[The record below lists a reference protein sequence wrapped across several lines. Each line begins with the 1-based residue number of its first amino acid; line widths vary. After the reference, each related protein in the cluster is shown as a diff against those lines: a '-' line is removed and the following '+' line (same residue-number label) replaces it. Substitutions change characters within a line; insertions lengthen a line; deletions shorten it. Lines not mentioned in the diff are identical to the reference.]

1 MNQKEK
7 IEGKSHRI
15 ELWFVPILII
25 FPIFVS
31 IFLFSDW
38 YYRGFSLGISTYD
51 NELIL
56 AIIILIGNSIF
67 DIPFLK
73 SFKSYE

>member
-7 IEGKSHRI
+7 IKGKSHRI

-31 IFLFSDW
+31 IFLFLDW

-51 NELIL
+51 SEFML
-56 AIIILIGNSIF
+56 AIIILIGNIIF

-73 SFKSYE
+73 SLISYD

>member
-7 IEGKSHRI
+7 IKGKSPRI

-31 IFLFSDW
+31 IFLLLDW

-51 NELIL
+51 SELII
-56 AIIILIGNSIF
+56 AIIIWIGNIIF

-73 SFKSYE
+73 SFKSYD